1 MSPIQD
7 LTPTDVAEGLANG
20 TMLVIDVREPHEL
33 IMARIPGEVL
43 NLPLSSFDPA
53 AIPDPGTKR
62 VVFTCAAGMRSQ
74 RAVELAQGHG
84 LPYDSHL
91 AGGLKAWAMAGFDIE
106 RG

>member
-7 LTPTDVAEGLANG
+7 LTPTQVAEGLANG
-20 TMLVIDVREPHEL
+20 TILLVDVREPHEL
-33 IMARIPGEVL
+33 AMARIPGDVV
-43 NLPLSSFDPA
+43 NLPLSTFNPA
-53 AIPDPGTKR
+53 DIPDPGTRR

-74 RAVELAQGHG
+74 RAAEIAQGHG

-91 AGGLKAWAMAGFDIE
+91 AGGLKAWAMDGYDIE